1 MAEIRNVDYEA
12 MPGHA
17 RTIRENALE
26 LNSEMRAVYT
36 KIGEMH
42 NAWYGVR
49 YNELV
54 KDFNNMVPQVNDM
67 LELVVTEI
75 PFALENIA
83 NNYAQS
89 DKGQSITSAEET
101 PANKIENL
109 PITND
114 IGMRFMTADVAN
126 TQREVAAKF
135 DSLKEIMEKIGVEY
149 SKVDWNS
156 EASEAFK
163 ERFNKIKNEI
173 VSSFDNINSQF
184 AKLMTQTQQD
194 IENTEKANTVQ

>member
-1 MAEIRNVDYEA
+1 MAEIENVDYEA

-17 RTIRENALE
+17 RTIRESALE
-26 LNSEMRAVYT
+26 LNSEMRAVYS

-54 KDFNNMVPQVNDM
+54 KDFNDMIPNVNDL

-83 NNYAQS
+83 NNYAES
-89 DKGQSITSAEET
+89 DKGQSIVSAEET

-109 PITND
+109 PIIND
-114 IGMRFMTADVAN
+114 VGLRFMTADVAN
-126 TQREVAAKF
+126 TQREVSAKF
-135 DSLKEIMEKIGVEY
+135 DSLKEIMNNIGAEY
-149 SKVDWNS
+149 DKVVWDS
-156 EASEAFK
+156 EASEQFK
-163 ERFNKIKNEI
+163 ARFNKIKNDI
-173 VSSFDNINSQF
+173 ISSFDNINNQF
-184 AKLMTQTQQD
+184 VKLMTETQED

>member
-12 MPGHA
+12 MPGRA

-26 LNSEMRAVYT
+26 LNSEMRNVYA

-54 KDFNNMVPQVNDM
+54 KDFNDMIPNINDM

-83 NNYAQS
+83 NNYAGA
-89 DKGQSITSAEET
+89 DKGQGIVSAEET

-114 IGMRFMTADVAN
+114 VGMRFMTADVAN
-126 TQREVAAKF
+126 TQREVSAKF
-135 DSLKEIMEKIGVEY
+135 DSLKEIMDKIGAEY
-149 SKVDWNS
+149 DRVVWDS
-156 EASEAFK
+156 EASEKFK
-163 ERFNKIKNEI
+163 ARFSKIKSEI
-173 VSSFDNINSQF
+173 VASFDNINNQF
-184 AKLMTQTQQD
+184 AKLMTQTQED